1 MYIIPKPP
9 LLVVAYMRLA
19 FDQNVRDIYG
29 LKNAGRGLHFSAF
42 IVWVLTIRIKLLKSN
57 WVLIFMGCL
66 FSMGAYYPDSSW
78 HPSIMLCCPSLVL
91 IFQLTVRL
99 HKVY

>member
-1 MYIIPKPP
+1 MVLNIVLATTIYLAEPIMYIIPKPP

-42 IVWVLTIRIKLLKSN
+42 ITA
-57 WVLIFMGCL
+57 G
-66 FSMGAYYPDSSW
+66 
-78 HPSIMLCCPSLVL
+78 
-91 IFQLTVRL
+91 
-99 HKVY
+99 